1 MTTPSTFNTPY
12 AVICDAYLE
21 SKLIQLGDTPSS
33 EQLAR
38 GRNRIQDM
46 VNQWQTQGL
55 KLWLQFDQPVT
66 LVAGQASYSLM
77 VGGDV
82 NITKPTRVIQ
92 GYYVDSSANRR
103 PIYPIG
109 REEYDRL
116 STVVQQ
122 GQLNSYFT
130 DKLYDRLQVYF
141 WLVPDATAATGIAYL
156 VIQKQIQEFVALND
170 TMQFPVEWK
179 LALIWGL
186 ADELAGGQPQA
197 IMDRCQQRAMMYKM
211 QLEDWDVEDAPTSF
225 AADSRMM
232 ANQGQFR

>member
-12 AVICDAYLE
+12 AVICEAYQE
-21 SKLIQLGDTPSS
+21 AKLIQIGDTPSS

-38 GRNRIQDM
+38 GRNRLQDM
-46 VNQWQTQGL
+46 VNQWQTDGL
-55 KLWLQFDQPVT
+55 KLWLQFDQSVT
-66 LVAGQASYSLM
+66 LIANQASYSLM

-116 STVVQQ
+116 STVTQT

-130 DKLYDRLQVYF
+130 DKLFDRLVVKF
-141 WLVPDATAATGIAYL
+141 WLVPDAVAATGTAFL

-186 ADELAGGQPQA
+186 SDEFAGGQPQA
-197 IMDRCQQRAMMYKM
+197 IMDRCQQRALMYKTK
-211 QLEDWDVEDAPTSF
+211 LEDWDVEDAPTSF

-232 ANQGQFR
+232 ANTGNFR